1 MTRKIAFFMF
11 VALYVFSLL
20 GLIFSIPVKADE
32 RYDTLPYASVNVP
45 LPRERPHDLVSKIAS
60 KHGVP
65 VRLVRSVI
73 KVESGGN
80 CRARNRSGAS
90 GIMQVLPPTARSV
103 GVHGNL
109 LDCNTGLEAGVRY
122 LKLALA
128 RGGHGCAG
136 VSLYERG
143 IGARPACTAYGRKVM
158 RLASRN

>member
-1 MTRKIAFFMF
+1 MTRKIAFYIFVLVYGLSL
-11 VALYVFSLL
+11 VALIL
-20 GLIFSIPVKADE
+20 SIPAKADE
-32 RYDTLPYASVNVP
+32 RYDTLPYARANVP
-45 LPRERPHDLVSKIAS
+45 LPRERPHDLVSKVAA

-65 VRLVRSVI
+65 THLVRGVI

-80 CRARNRSGAS
+80 CRARNRSGAA

-109 LDCNTGLEAGVRY
+109 LDCSTGLEAGVRY

-143 IGARPACTAYGRKVM
+143 IGARPVCTAYGRKVM
-158 RLASRN
+158 RMAGI